1 MKARVPKQGNSRADM
16 MKKIQDMQEEM
27 NKAQS
32 EVEEG
37 EYSATSGGG
46 AVSVRVNGKHEV
58 LSIEIKPEVV
68 DPEDVE
74 ILEDMIIA
82 AVNEAMRK
90 AADTMEQEMG
100 KVTGGIGGLGGL
112 GIPGMGL

>member
-1 MKARVPKQGNSRADM
+1 MKARIPNQGDSRANM

-27 NKAQS
+27 ARVQ
-32 EVEEG
+32 ERVDQG
-37 EYSATSGGG
+37 EYSATSGGS
-46 AVSVRVNGKHEV
+46 AVSVTVNGKHEV

-74 ILEDMIIA
+74 ILADMITA

-90 AADTMEQEMG
+90 ASDVMEQEMG
-100 KVTGGIGGLGGL
+100 KVSGGLGNL
-112 GIPGMGL
+112 GIPGMGF